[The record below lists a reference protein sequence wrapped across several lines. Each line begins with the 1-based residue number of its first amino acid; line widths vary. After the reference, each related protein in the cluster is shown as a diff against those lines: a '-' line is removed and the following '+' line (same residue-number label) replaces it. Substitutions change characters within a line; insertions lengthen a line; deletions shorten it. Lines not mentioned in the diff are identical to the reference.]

1 MRGYPTTISEWTN
14 IEENLKIV
22 DKKMLQLVETAFDD
36 FNLNQVRNLS
46 FSEPDELKKS
56 HSQGLQELYNKYIE
70 MTKLDE
76 KFFQYILELSVW
88 IKNATPEEYKA
99 FLAKLSQ
106 KNAVLNMYT
115 HIGTAHSLH
124 ASFLNFTVLQAR
136 SRKNETCKEDEPPH
150 LQQPSM
156 P

>member
-115 HIGTAHSLH
+115 
-124 ASFLNFTVLQAR
+124 
-136 SRKNETCKEDEPPH
+136 
-150 LQQPSM
+150 
-156 P
+156 